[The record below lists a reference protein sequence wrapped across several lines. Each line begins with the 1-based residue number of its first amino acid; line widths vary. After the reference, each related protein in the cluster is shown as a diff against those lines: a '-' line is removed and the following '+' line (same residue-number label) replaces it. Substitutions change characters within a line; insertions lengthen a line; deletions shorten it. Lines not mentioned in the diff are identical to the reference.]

1 MIIGMEVNLQSENDV
16 IDIMDAKN
24 DNYIESINQAYDE
37 DGNNEVKE
45 DEIQQAV
52 LNVTVPT
59 LIPDAGVFIVNLQK
73 VKVGY

>member
-1 MIIGMEVNLQSENDV
+1 MEVNLQSENDV

-45 DEIQQAV
+45 DKIRQAV

-59 LIPDAGVFIVNLQK
+59 LIPDAGALAHCGQPILSTCRR
-73 VKVGY
+73 